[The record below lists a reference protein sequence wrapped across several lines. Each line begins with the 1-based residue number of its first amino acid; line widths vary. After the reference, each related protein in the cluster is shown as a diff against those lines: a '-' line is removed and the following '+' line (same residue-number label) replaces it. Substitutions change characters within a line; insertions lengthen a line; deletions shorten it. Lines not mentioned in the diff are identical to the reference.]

1 MEKGLMDKVSKRM
14 CDELADVL
22 RIACLADMLYF
33 AESVEVFT
41 YNKRKEV
48 YLDDHY
54 LFCLLYPS
62 IGEVEIRRSDY
73 WLKVIKKGRK
83 RVEQ

>member
-1 MEKGLMDKVSKRM
+1 MDKILMQKVSKRM
-14 CDELADVL
+14 CDELKEVL
-22 RIACLADMLYF
+22 RIACMADMLYF